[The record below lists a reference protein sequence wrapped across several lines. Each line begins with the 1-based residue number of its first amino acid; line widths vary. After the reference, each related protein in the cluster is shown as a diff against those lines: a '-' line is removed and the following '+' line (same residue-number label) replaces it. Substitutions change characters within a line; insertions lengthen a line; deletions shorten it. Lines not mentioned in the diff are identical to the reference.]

1 MDIVWQL
8 RQQSARVDAPESRLA
23 RFILD
28 NLHVSAQATMESL
41 ATQAGVSP
49 EVLRRFAASAGC
61 RDLDDFLHQVR
72 KAGQQQEG
80 AFIEVIRQR
89 QPSLSQQENR
99 VALAILNDMAFAAS
113 ATIEQLAGRAE
124 VSAATITRFARSVGC
139 EDIRD
144 LRMRLA
150 RASSV
155 PSARRAQ
162 NIPQLETIHQALAQQ
177 WSLAEEVTWERAA
190 LMLRNARSVLLIGAA
205 GQTTPLVAEVHQR
218 LTTAGLALAWIQ
230 DDNLLRMTLSRLQ
243 PDDLLLILAPD
254 TVNSSVL
261 SAVHHAHI
269 QKTAVIAIC
278 PAALDLANQADVW
291 LPLPENQSARSYGIL
306 CALDRLETALASPQ
320 DNAAPTQVKDNSG

>member
-8 RQQSARVDAPESRLA
+8 RQQSARADAPESKLA
-23 RFILD
+23 RFILE
-28 NLHVSAQATMESL
+28 NLHVSTQATMEGL
-41 ATQAGVSP
+41 AKQAGVSTD
-49 EVLRRFAASAGC
+49 VLHRFAASAGC

-72 KAGQQQEG
+72 KAGQQEG
-80 AFIEVIRQR
+80 TFIDVIRQR

-99 VALAILNDMAFAAS
+99 VAVAILNDIAFAAS

-139 EDIRD
+139 EDIRE

-155 PSARRAQ
+155 PSPGAKQ
-162 NIPQLETIHQALAQQ
+162 DIPQLALIHQALAQQ
-177 WSLAEEVTWERAA
+177 WTLAETATWERAA
-190 LMLRNARSVLLIGAA
+190 RMLRKARSVLLIGAA

-218 LTTAGLALAWIQ
+218 LTASGLALAWIQ

-254 TVNSSVL
+254 AVNSSVL

-278 PAALDLANQADVW
+278 PTALDLASQADIW
-291 LPLPENQSARSYGIL
+291 LPLPDDQQARSYGVL
-306 CALDRLETALASPQ
+306 SALDRLETALTSF
-320 DNAAPTQVKDNSG
+320 

>member
-8 RQQSARVDAPESRLA
+8 RQQSAHTDAPESKLA

-41 ATQAGVSP
+41 ATQAGVSTD
-49 EVLRRFAASAGC
+49 VLRRFAESAGC

-72 KAGQQQEG
+72 KAGQHQEG
-80 AFIEVIRQR
+80 VFIDVIRQR
-89 QPSLSQQENR
+89 QPSLTQQENR
-99 VALAILNDMAFAAS
+99 VAVAILNDTAFAAS

-155 PSARRAQ
+155 PSARTTQ
-162 NIPQLETIHQALAQQ
+162 GIPQLEAIQQALAKQ
-177 WSLAEEVTWERAA
+177 WSLAENATWERAA
-190 LMLRNARSVLLIGAA
+190 RALQKARSVLLIGAA
-205 GQTTPLVAEVHQR
+205 GQTTPLVAEVDRR
-218 LTTAGLALAWIQ
+218 LSTAGLPLAWIQ

-243 PDDLLLILAPD
+243 PDDLLLLLAPD
-254 TVNSSVL
+254 AVSSSVL

-269 QKTAVIAIC
+269 QKSAVIAIC
-278 PAALDLANQADVW
+278 PTGLDLANQADIW
-291 LPLPENQSARSYGIL
+291 LPLPDAQHARSYGIL
-306 CALDRLETALASPQ
+306 CALDRLETALASF
-320 DNAAPTQVKDNSG
+320 